1 MHIIVTKSIFI
12 DSFNSVRPE
21 NFNYSGLCALFD
33 YFDDMDDLGGESI
46 ELDVIAICCD
56 FTQYTVEDALEAHR
70 VESIEE
76 LEELATVLHCDDE
89 TIVIQ
94 GF

>member
-1 MHIIVTKSIFI
+1 MHIIVTKNIFI

-21 NFNYSGLCALFD
+21 NFNYSGLSALFE

-56 FTQYTVEDALEAHR
+56 FSQYTVKDALEVYR
-70 VESIEE
+70 LDTIEE
-76 LEELATVLHCDDE
+76 LEELTTVLQCDDE
-89 TIVIQ
+89 TIIIQ
-94 GF
+94 DF